1 MPSIKE
7 ILEQNQDNFSK
18 VVSTLSVDTMENRS
32 SREYLDEYNG
42 KRTRR
47 PDSVGLREPKK
58 VNIYSET
65 QKDKDGNPIL
75 VDTKDVAVAK
85 IVTNL
90 PKKIVRTSAAFLFGG
105 KMTLSANDTNDGFN
119 ELKNLFVTKLKM
131 QSILKKFARVVL
143 SETKSAIVF
152 FPASTIKNGKKVIEL
167 KVKILHLPKD
177 SNNDESF
184 EFYPHFDDDDDL
196 DAFLYK
202 YKANVNGVNTQCVKI
217 WTADKIISS
226 KQISG
231 TWEATVESNLFG
243 LIPVVYAEVD
253 VPDWE
258 DEANVIDY
266 LEKRLS
272 RLSDTNDYFAEPILK
287 SYGEADLPS
296 KQTVGKEITFPITI
310 DEETGKEIHGDA
322 DYLVWQQSIESVKEE
337 LSQLR
342 NEIYSGTS
350 TPDLSFDN
358 LKGIGNISGVAR
370 KFMMMDAIIKASENL
385 EIFGPVVQRC
395 MSVVKAGLI
404 NIVDIKSK
412 NDLIDNNIEVTF
424 GSILPE
430 DLTEELNNLSLAGGG
445 KPFNSQRTIVS
456 RSPYTKDTEEEMKA
470 IEEENSANK
479 QQTLIGTTL

>member
-1 MPSIKE
+1 MSSIKE
-7 ILEQNQDNFSK
+7 ILEQNQDNFGK
-18 VVSTLSVDTMENRS
+18 VVSTLSVDTIENRCQ
-32 SREYLDEYNG
+32 REYLDEYNG

-47 PDSVGLREPKK
+47 PDSVGLRPPKK

-65 QKDKDGNPIL
+65 LKDDKGDPLLI
-75 VDTKDVAVAK
+75 DTKDVPVAK

-105 KMTLSANDTNDGFN
+105 KMTMSADDTNDGFN
-119 ELKNLFVTKLKM
+119 DLKKLFVTRLKM

-152 FPASTIKNGKKVIEL
+152 FPATTIKNGKKVVEL

-177 SNNDESF
+177 SNNDESY
-184 EFYPHFDDDDDL
+184 EFYPHFDDDDDM
-196 DAFLYK
+196 DAFIYK
-202 YKANVNGVNTQCVKI
+202 YKADVNGVNTQCAKI
-217 WTADKIISS
+217 WTSDQIISA
-226 KQISG
+226 KQING
-231 TWEATVESNLFG
+231 IWEMAIDKNLFG

-253 VPDWE
+253 VPEWE
-258 DEANVIDY
+258 NEANVLDY

-296 KQTVGKEITFPITI
+296 KQTVGKELTFPITI

-342 NEIYSGTS
+342 NELFSGTS

-358 LKGIGNISGVAR
+358 LKGIGNVSGVSR
-370 KFMMMDAIIKASENL
+370 KFMMMDAIIKASENM
-385 EIFGPVVQRC
+385 EVFGPVVQRC
-395 MSVVKAGLI
+395 VSVIRAAMM
-404 NIVDIKSK
+404 NILDIKYK
-412 NDLIDNNIEVTF
+412 NDLTDNDIEITF

-430 DLTEELNNLSLAGGG
+430 DLTEELDNLSLACGG

-470 IEEENSANK
+470 IEKENLLNRES
-479 QQTLIGTTL
+479 LGGIV